1 MTRLPPQPQ
10 QPTRL
15 THNRFVHPRPGLP
28 GRWLAR
34 LVSSPRLLAA
44 RRAVLSRLP
53 FMVLQS
59 EVEQVVY
66 LNWLVDATAAARY
79 APPGVRLWQ
88 RDGKTLFTVLTYAHR
103 HFGPAAAGP
112 LRRLYPSPLQSN
124 WRFYVDQ
131 LPGGARAGR
140 VVLFVKNTLDS
151 AIYAL
156 GSRFFSDA
164 LPSHLAARFVH
175 RREDRAIRTEIVPG
189 AGSAPALR
197 STVRPAATRTLPAS
211 FAGCFDSWES
221 AVAFLC
227 LQDSAISHVEDAG
240 RIAHAGI
247 DLPIDLAAV
256 QPLEAVIGECN
267 LPMLRE
273 LGVPPGECAQ
283 PFCFLVPAVPFRVLW
298 ERLL

>member
-1 MTRLPPQPQ
+1 MTQPRPQ
-10 QPTRL
+10 L
-15 THNRFVHPRPGLP
+15 IHNRFVHPRPGLP
-28 GRWLAR
+28 GRLLGG

-44 RRAVLSRLP
+44 RRALLSRLP

-59 EVEQVVY
+59 EVERVVY
-66 LNWLVDATAAARY
+66 LNWLVDAKAAARY
-79 APPGVRLWQ
+79 VPPGVRLWQ
-88 RDGKTLFTVLTYAHR
+88 RDGKTLFTALTYAHR

-124 WRFYVDQ
+124 WRFYVDE
-131 LPGGARAGR
+131 LPGGMRADR
-140 VVLFVKNTLDS
+140 IVLFVKNTLDS

-156 GSRFFSDA
+156 GSRLFSDA

-175 RREDRAIRTEIVPG
+175 RQQDDGAIRTEIAPG

-197 STVRPAATRTLPAS
+197 STVRPAAVRGLPAG
-211 FAGCFDSWES
+211 FADCFDSWEA

-227 LQDSAISHVEDAG
+227 LQDSAISQVEDAG

-256 QPLEAVIGECN
+256 QPLEAASDECD

-273 LGVPPGECAQ
+273 LGAQHAQ